1 MPRQRTQDFAGPLIQ
16 LDANSLPDWLFLFE
30 DDFDN
35 LMTSATAF
43 IEAAVKR
50 YRGDVDLWQCTSGEY
65 GRGFSFS
72 EEDRLKLT
80 AHAVR
85 LVRASIRSHR
95 RLVSLDQPW
104 GEYAAHREVEFP
116 PLYFADALIR
126 AGVDVEH
133 LMLEINLGC
142 SAGCTL
148 PRAPLELSRHLEH
161 WHTLGLPL
169 YLSLSVPSDTRP
181 DRLASHRVALP
192 AGVWTPQSQQAW
204 VARYMP
210 LILAKQGVQG
220 VFWNQLR
227 DAAPHDFPHGGLFD
241 EHGPPKPALRT
252 LSAIRKT
259 LLR

>member
-1 MPRQRTQDFAGPLIQ
+1 MIQ

-35 LMTSATAF
+35 LMNGATAF
-43 IEAAVKR
+43 IEAAVER
-50 YRGDVDLWQCTSGEY
+50 YRGDVDLWQCTARVNTA
-65 GRGFSFS
+65 RGFSFS
-72 EEDRLKLT
+72 EEDRLKLV

-85 LVRASIRSHR
+85 LVRAIDPLARA
-95 RLVSLDQPW
+95 LVSLDQPW

-116 PLYFADALIR
+116 PLYFADALVR
-126 AGVDVEH
+126 AGVDVSGFV
-133 LMLEINLGC
+133 LEINLGC
-142 SAGCTL
+142 SGGCTL
-148 PRAPLELSRHLEH
+148 PRSPLEFNRHLEH

-181 DRLASHRVALP
+181 DPQASHRVALP

-204 VARYMP
+204 IARYMP

-227 DAAPHDFPHGGLFD
+227 DATPHDFPHGGLFD

-252 LSAIRKT
+252 LSTIRQT
-259 LLR
+259 PLRSNFL